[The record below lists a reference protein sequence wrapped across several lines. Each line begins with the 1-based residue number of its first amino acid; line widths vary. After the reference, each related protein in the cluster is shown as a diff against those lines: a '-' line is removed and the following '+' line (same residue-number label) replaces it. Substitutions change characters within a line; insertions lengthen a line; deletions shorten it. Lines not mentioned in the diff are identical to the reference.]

1 MTPAEYRQLQLAAV
15 TGFSGTFELEIVK
28 VTSWFLWAVALLGW
42 AGLGRSGATARRP
55 MLVFAAEFGLLIMPC
70 IILFLW
76 PERLLGVLGLA
87 AVAATM
93 LGRAWG
99 VGGEKVAML
108 GGKRTGDALQKGP
121 HRGYVTNARATIMAM
136 CTLGILAVDF
146 AAFPRRFV
154 KTETFG
160 TSLMDVGVGT
170 VIFSTAMMAARHY
183 PRHNNG
189 RPPATG
195 PVTLWD
201 ATRST
206 LPLLVLGLARMV
218 LVKGIGYQEHVSEYG
233 VHWNF
238 FVTLGALPILLN
250 LTYRLVPA
258 RHSLLLGLA
267 VGLAYQ
273 VGLSLTGLQ
282 QFLLSGHRQGLL
294 AMNKEGVASLAGYW
308 SLALLSVDVGQVVL
322 EMGKDG
328 RSSPAWI
335 LGGRMLAYAVL
346 YLGPKM
352 GLALLPSRRLA
363 NFTFVTGSMMFSLL
377 HLLGF
382 LLIERLFDGESPALL
397 RAISAN
403 QLVFFLAV
411 RA

>member
-1 MTPAEYRQLQLAAV
+1 
-15 TGFSGTFELEIVK
+15 
-28 VTSWFLWAVALLGW
+28 
-42 AGLGRSGATARRP
+42 
-55 MLVFAAEFGLLIMPC
+55 
-70 IILFLW
+70 
-76 PERLLGVLGLA
+76 
-87 AVAATM
+87 
-93 LGRAWG
+93 
-99 VGGEKVAML
+99 
-108 GGKRTGDALQKGP
+108 
-121 HRGYVTNARATIMAM
+121 MAM

-183 PRHNNG
+183 PG
-189 RPPATG
+189 RPAAG
-195 PVTLWD
+195 SVTLWS

-218 LVKGIGYQEHVSEYG
+218 LVKGIGYQEHISEYG

-250 LTYRLVPA
+250 LTYRLVSA

-267 VGLAYQ
+267 VGSVYQ

-282 QFLLSGHRQGLL
+282 EFLLSAHRRGLL
-294 AMNKEGVASLAGYW
+294 AMNKEGIASLAGYW
-308 SLALLSVDVGQVVL
+308 SLALLSVDAGQVVF
-322 EMGKDG
+322 EVKNATAG
-328 RSSPAWI
+328 RKADSPAWA
-335 LGGRMLAYAVL
+335 LGRRLVIYAVL

-352 GLALLPSRRLA
+352 GLALAPSRRLA
-363 NFTFVTGSMMFSLL
+363 NFTFVTGSMLFSLV

-382 LLIERLFDGESPALL
+382 LLIERLLPACWDGGSPALL
-397 RAISAN
+397 RAVSAN

-411 RA
+411 RMIVLMVGSEGSTLAM